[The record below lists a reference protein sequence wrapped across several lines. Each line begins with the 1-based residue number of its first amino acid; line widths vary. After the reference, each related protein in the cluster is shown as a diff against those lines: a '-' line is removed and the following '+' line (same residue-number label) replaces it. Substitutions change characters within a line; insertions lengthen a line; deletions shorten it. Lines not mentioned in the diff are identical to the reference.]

1 MWNSF
6 KNDLIDSWNEIFSL
20 EFLKPK
26 GQIIGLIAMFGVMVG
41 GCGAW
46 MHKGDSAQSVS
57 LKALAL
63 ESSKQKPLRAV
74 TKSKANKKTD
84 CNFVS
89 EKPLATFQV
98 KSKKGFNE
106 RALLVM
112 GASTSKNPTMYI
124 RNVKDPSDFHCING
138 FNEKLGR
145 YSQLTQMVYLEN
157 GAYEVFIGT
166 DKQNEWTRQKVH
178 ISAM

>member
-1 MWNSF
+1 MWNSLL
-6 KNDLIDSWNEIFSL
+6 NDLKESWNETFSV

-26 GQIIGLIAMFGVMVG
+26 AQVLGLVALFGVTVG

-46 MHKGDSAQSVS
+46 VYKGDPVDQVS

-63 ESSKQKPLRAV
+63 DSAKQKPLRAV
-74 TKSKANKKTD
+74 TKSKANQKTD
-84 CNFVS
+84 CSFVS

-98 KSKKGFNE
+98 TSKKGFSE

-112 GASTSKNPTMYI
+112 GASTSKNPSMYI
-124 RNVKDPSDFHCING
+124 RNVKDPSDSHCING

-145 YSQLTQMVYLEN
+145 YSQLTQMVYLGN

-178 ISAM
+178 IAPM